1 MRFIFNL
8 IGELD
13 LWGEKTGKFLGLLMF
28 HITMSSLTG
37 GLWLFWL
44 AYKFYK
50 NRRGY
55 YENRDRGL

>member
-1 MRFIFNL
+1 MIGFIFNL

-50 NRRGY
+50 NRR
-55 YENRDRGL
+55 RGN